1 MMNHPYLMLFGASA
15 GVRGVLMFGGAS
27 HCNGAENGA
36 ENAIILWP
44 RCTVVAKSATK
55 NAMQRSKNRY
65 ARSLFRMSEKYEA
78 IEDAL
83 AWVAF
88 CRLIRFYEKYGNV
101 RESLDDSLLT
111 QRTEALKKLQVILAS
126 MQRTIFL

>member
-1 MMNHPYLMLFGASA
+1 MDLMRRNTAQFTIALCIVLQGAF
-15 GVRGVLMFGGAS
+15 L
-27 HCNGAENGA
+27 
-36 ENAIILWP
+36 P
-44 RCTVVAKSATK
+44 T
-55 NAMQRSKNRY
+55 
-65 ARSLFRMSEKYEA
+65 FRMSEKYGA

-88 CRLIRFYEKYGNV
+88 CRLIHFYEKYGNV
-101 RESLDDSLLT
+101 RESLDGSTLT